1 MSLLPTLIRAKDTAD
16 LLKQVREQLEAGRD
30 LYSPLFASEY
40 GYLCQ
45 WMVESPT
52 VYEYRLIDADE
63 LSDLELQVKN
73 LTELGFEFMFNTV
86 LWQGRYLQWM
96 SKWNNFGQAVKEAI
110 TLIHAERTDELQL
123 VEDVRAV
130 LQLAHVSPYEYALT
144 IPFMTE
150 RDVVKLGERYLN
162 IYGTNIPNIL
172 LVDGV
177 PLR

>member
-1 MSLLPTLIRAKDTAD
+1 MSVLPTLIRAKDTAD

-45 WMVESPT
+45 WMVKSPT
-52 VYEYRLIDADE
+52 VYEYRLVDVE
-63 LSDLELQVKN
+63 SLTDLELQVGD
-73 LTELGFEFMFNTV
+73 LAELGFELMFNTV

-96 SKWNNFGQAVKEAI
+96 SKWNNFGQAVKEAV
-110 TLIHAERTDELQL
+110 TLINAERSEELQL

-130 LQLAHVSPYEYALT
+130 LKLVPVSPVGYALA

-162 IYGTNIPNIL
+162 IYGTNIPDIL